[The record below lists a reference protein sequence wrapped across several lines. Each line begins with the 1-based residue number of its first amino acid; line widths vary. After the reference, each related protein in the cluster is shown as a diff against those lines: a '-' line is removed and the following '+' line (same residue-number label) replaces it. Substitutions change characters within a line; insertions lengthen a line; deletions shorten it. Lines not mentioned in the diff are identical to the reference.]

1 MQKQWPPRKWNE
13 EARVRAEQRA
23 YAKAAARGEAID
35 KPSIQFGDTTAM
47 WYGSSSFFISG
58 VPSPRRQ
65 ERPLSPEEMMD
76 DAIDVAIRAA
86 RSIS

>member
-47 WYGSSSFFISG
+47 WY
-58 VPSPRRQ
+58 
-65 ERPLSPEEMMD
+65 
-76 DAIDVAIRAA
+76 
-86 RSIS
+86 